1 MIALLTALI
10 VAAVAVSDYFAYR
23 WVSQRI
29 RRKGARVALACTII
43 VADALPYIP
52 MAIYALLLS
61 DNSTLTMLASM
72 WLLTLY
78 VILTLPRFVF
88 YIFWLPFKASRTA
101 GIAGATAAAI
111 ALGVLLNGLLHTRCD
126 VEVRHV
132 ALQFDNLP
140 AEFDGYRIAL
150 LSDLHVG
157 TMLSPEKECNALS
170 NAIASEQP
178 DAVAFVGDLINIRH
192 SELTPSILASLR
204 QIKAR
209 DGVYA
214 VLGNH
219 DRGVYIK
226 NKAQLS
232 IEENTRLVEH
242 AIRHD
247 IGWHLLRDSVAYLR
261 RGNTSVALV
270 GIDLSDSLLAYKHSF
285 KTPSNIDTD
294 AIFSTIPDSTF
305 RITLSHLPQVWHL
318 LRDSS
323 HSDLTLAGHV
333 HASQVKIQYGGL
345 RLSPS
350 MILHREWSGL
360 YEEQGSQLYVNDG
373 IGVVGFFIRVGA
385 RPEITLLELR
395 K

>member
-10 VAAVAVSDYFAYR
+10 VAAVAISDYFAYR
-23 WVSQRI
+23 WASQRI
-29 RRKGARVALACTII
+29 HQKGARVALACAII
-43 VADALPYIP
+43 VADAMPYIP

-61 DNSTLTMLASM
+61 DNSTSTILASM

-88 YIFWLPFKASRTA
+88 YIFWFPFKDSRTA

-111 ALGVLLNGLLHTRCD
+111 VLGVLLNGLLNTRRD

-157 TMLSPEKECNALS
+157 TMLSPEKGCNVLS
-170 NAIASEQP
+170 DAIDSAQP

-192 SELTPSILASLR
+192 SELTPNIIASLR

-226 NKAQLS
+226 NKVQLS

-247 IGWHLLRDSVAYLR
+247 IGWQLLRDSVAHLR
-261 RGNTSVALV
+261 RGDASVALV

-294 AIFSTIPDSTF
+294 AIFSTIPNSTF

-333 HASQVKIQYGGL
+333 HASQVKLHCGGL

-360 YEEQGSQLYVNDG
+360 YEEQGRRLYVNDG

-385 RPEITLLELR
+385 CPEITIIELHR
-395 K
+395 

>member
-61 DNSTLTMLASM
+61 DNSTSTMLASM

-88 YIFWLPFKASRTA
+88 YIFWFPFKASRTA

-111 ALGVLLNGLLHTRCD
+111 VLGVLLNGLLNTRRD

-140 AEFDGYRIAL
+140 SEFDGYRIAL

-157 TMLSPEKECNALS
+157 TMLSPEKECNVLS
-170 NAIASEQP
+170 NIIASEQP

-192 SELTPSILASLR
+192 SELTPRVIASLR

-226 NKAQLS
+226 DTVRLS
-232 IEENTRLVEH
+232 IDANTRLVAH

-247 IGWHLLRDSVAYLR
+247 IGWQLLRDSVAFLR
-261 RGNTSVALV
+261 RGSDSIAIV
-270 GIDLSDSLLAYKHSF
+270 GIDFSDSLLRHKHSSA
-285 KTPSNIDTD
+285 TPSNLDTE
-294 AIFSTIPDSTF
+294 AAFRSVPDSTF
-305 RITLSHLPQVWHL
+305 RITLSHLPHLWPL
-318 LRDSS
+318 LRDDS

-333 HASQVKIQYGGL
+333 HASQVKLGCDDLY
-345 RLSPS
+345 LSPAM
-350 MILHREWSGL
+350 MIYREWSGA
-360 YEEQGSQLYVNDG
+360 YEEQGRRLYINDG
-373 IGVVGFFIRVGA
+373 IGVVGFFMRVGA
-385 RPEITLLELR
+385 RPEVTIIELHR
-395 K
+395 